1 MHLKIKANTFVF
13 NKEDQKMENQNLRKT
28 ANTIRMLYPLW
39 MLVGMFSLMYI
50 PSQLMVSDDPVLT
63 AQNIANNTTLFRVG
77 IVTSLITQLL
87 FIIIP
92 IYWFRLYE
100 AIDKNLAIWMLVF
113 SLISVPMCMY
123 NEMNKLAALSFLD
136 DPEQLLFYL
145 KMNGKGIVLVSI
157 FWGLW
162 LFPLGKLA
170 IDSGFFPKLV
180 GWLLYIGG
188 IGYLISSFMYFIV
201 PELEDL
207 RMMAEMLT
215 LGEVL
220 FIIWFLIKGI
230 NIKNT

>member
-136 DPEQLLFYL
+136 EPEQLLFYL

-188 IGYLISSFMYFIV
+188 IGYLISSFMYFIA

-207 RMMAEMLT
+207 RMIAEMLT
-215 LGEVL
+215 MGEVL

-230 NIKNT
+230 HIKDT

>member
-1 MHLKIKANTFVF
+1 MHLRRRANIFVL
-13 NKEDQKMENQNLRKT
+13 NKEKQKMQNQNLRKT
-28 ANTIRMLYPLW
+28 ANTIRILYPLW
-39 MLVGMFSLMYI
+39 MIVGMFSLMYI
-50 PSQLMVSDDPVLT
+50 PSQLMVNDDPVLT
-63 AQNIANNTTLFRVG
+63 AQNIADNTTLFRVG

-92 IYWFRLYE
+92 IYWYRLYE
-100 AIDKNLAIWMLVF
+100 TIDKNLAIWMLVF

-136 DPEQLLFYL
+136 DPKQLMFYL
-145 KMNGKGIVLVSI
+145 KMNAQGIVLVSI

-188 IGYLISSFMYFIV
+188 IGYLISSLIYFV
-201 PELEDL
+201 APELEDI
-207 RMMAEMLT
+207 RAIAEILT
-215 LGEVL
+215 MGEVL
-220 FIIWFLIKGI
+220 FILWFLVKGV
-230 NIKNT
+230 NIKNA

>member
-215 LGEVL
+215 MGEVL

>member
-136 DPEQLLFYL
+136 EPEQLLFYL

-188 IGYLISSFMYFIV
+188 IGYLISSFMYFIA

-215 LGEVL
+215 MGEVL

-230 NIKNT
+230 HIKDT

>member
-39 MLVGMFSLMYI
+39 MLIGMFSLMYI

-63 AQNIANNTTLFRVG
+63 AQNIANNTMLFRVG

-136 DPEQLLFYL
+136 EPEQLLFYL

-188 IGYLISSFMYFIV
+188 IGYLISSFMYFIA

-215 LGEVL
+215 MGEVL

-230 NIKNT
+230 HIKDT

>member
-136 DPEQLLFYL
+136 EPEQLLFYL
-145 KMNGKGIVLVSI
+145 KI
-157 FWGLW
+157 F
-162 LFPLGKLA
+162 
-170 IDSGFFPKLV
+170 
-180 GWLLYIGG
+180 
-188 IGYLISSFMYFIV
+188 
-201 PELEDL
+201 
-207 RMMAEMLT
+207 
-215 LGEVL
+215 
-220 FIIWFLIKGI
+220 
-230 NIKNT
+230 

>member
-188 IGYLISSFMYFIV
+188 IGYLIRSFMYFIV

>member
-63 AQNIANNTTLFRVG
+63 AQNIANNTMLFRVG

-136 DPEQLLFYL
+136 EPEQLLFYL

-188 IGYLISSFMYFIV
+188 IGYLISSFMYFIA

-215 LGEVL
+215 MGEVL

-230 NIKNT
+230 HIKDT

>member
-113 SLISVPMCMY
+113 SLISVPMCM
-123 NEMNKLAALSFLD
+123 
-136 DPEQLLFYL
+136 
-145 KMNGKGIVLVSI
+145 
-157 FWGLW
+157 
-162 LFPLGKLA
+162 
-170 IDSGFFPKLV
+170 
-180 GWLLYIGG
+180 
-188 IGYLISSFMYFIV
+188 
-201 PELEDL
+201 
-207 RMMAEMLT
+207 
-215 LGEVL
+215 
-220 FIIWFLIKGI
+220 
-230 NIKNT
+230 

>member
-87 FIIIP
+87 FIFIP